1 MFEFDSNS
9 EMMFEFEFEFF
20 MLTLNFHVFNLGMT
34 YTVFCVDSI
43 ENDQHKN
50 RQGLSLM
57 FENID
62 VYSLS
67 LSLKGIV

>member
-43 ENDQHKN
+43 ENDQIAFKPKQQKSTIYWQLTVTISN
-50 RQGLSLM
+50 S
-57 FENID
+57 NN
-62 VYSLS
+62 
-67 LSLKGIV
+67 